1 MGVVEKQLGKIEKI
15 DSCIKIDK
23 RFCTN
28 VSNSNNSQKQK
39 RKGGKRPLIQL
50 YKENICTLP
59 CSLHT

>member
-1 MGVVEKQLGKIEKI
+1 MSVVEKQLGKIEKI

-50 YKENICTLP
+50 
-59 CSLHT
+59 